1 LYDHFYPGGGHSCF
15 WDSDEARLRSKQK
28 IFWEK
33 AVEMDDLCGKDDAW
47 WGVRGYMRD
56 NFNHSNK
63 AISYKEHFENSRF
76 VESIMDLYW
85 ELPPV
90 AGPSLTHQTRY
101 DPARTSDPII
111 EDGRY
116 GLFRRIGLARLD
128 ASVFNGYT
136 QMAYVVISGSVLTT
150 NNV

>member
-1 LYDHFYPGGGHSCF
+1 MKIVSPGGGHSCF
-15 WDSDEARLRSKQK
+15 WDSDEARFRSKRK
-28 IFWEK
+28 KLWEK
-33 AVEMDDLCGKDDAW
+33 AVETDDLCGKNDAW

-63 AISYKEHFENSRF
+63 IISYKEHFQNSRL
-76 VESIMDLYW
+76 VESVLDLYW

-90 AGPSLTHQTRY
+90 SGPSLTHQTRY
-101 DPARTSDPII
+101 DPARAADPII

-116 GLFRRIGLARLD
+116 GLFRRTGLDRLD

-136 QMAYVVISGSVLTT
+136 QMAYVEISGSTLNIDDV
-150 NNV
+150 

>member
-1 LYDHFYPGGGHSCF
+1 MNPGGGHSCF
-15 WDSDEARLRSKQK
+15 WDSDEARLRSKRK
-28 IFWEK
+28 KLWEK
-33 AVEMDDLCGKDDAW
+33 AVEIDELCGEGDAW

-63 AISYKEHFENSRF
+63 AISYEEHFQNSRF
-76 VESIMDLYW
+76 VESMVDLYW

-101 DPARTSDPII
+101 DPARAADPII

-116 GLFRRIGLARLD
+116 ALFRRTGLERLD

-136 QMAYVVISGSVLTT
+136 QMAYVEISSSKLNT
-150 NNV
+150 NDV